1 MTHWSL
7 LGRRILGIGPD
18 LAPLA
23 RGALF
28 GAALEIGDL
37 SRLADLLPGSLDLLL
52 IDADSLAPDQLASAL
67 TENADSLPPVLLLG
81 QSLDT
86 RLVRCLMRLPL
97 SDVLTAPYD
106 DAQLQAAIYGLLDG
120 AFSVPAAPA
129 GNRRSQVLAVMGA
142 VGGAGA
148 TTLAIEMAAA
158 LAGRSEGRVC
168 LIDLNLADG
177 AAPAYLG
184 APAAMS
190 LADFGNAADR
200 IDAALLAAFASPV
213 SSGLDLLAS
222 PRSPRGFE
230 QISREAVLKVLDI
243 ASESYGTVV
252 IDLPRHRQA
261 WTLDIVSGADEVV
274 VISEL
279 TVPALI
285 SARDL
290 CQELEADCPA
300 GLRVRL
306 VLNRLATRLFG
317 PAPSMAEAERAVG
330 RRADGGIT
338 SDWESA
344 AASVNLGGPIRQHRP
359 RSRIVRDVEALLAR
373 LNLGQAGFRSAA

>member
-1 MTHWSL
+1 
-7 LGRRILGIGPD
+7 
-18 LAPLA
+18 
-23 RGALF
+23 
-28 GAALEIGDL
+28 
-37 SRLADLLPGSLDLLL
+37 
-52 IDADSLAPDQLASAL
+52 
-67 TENADSLPPVLLLG
+67 
-81 QSLDT
+81 
-86 RLVRCLMRLPL
+86 
-97 SDVLTAPYD
+97 
-106 DAQLQAAIYGLLDG
+106 
-120 AFSVPAAPA
+120 
-129 GNRRSQVLAVMGA
+129 MGA

-158 LAGRSEGRVC
+158 LSERGEDRVC

-190 LADFGNAADR
+190 LADFGNAAER

-213 SSGLDLLAS
+213 SPRLDLLAS

-243 ASESYGTVV
+243 ASETYGTVV

-261 WTLDIVSGADEVV
+261 WTLDIVSGADAVV

-290 CQELEADCPA
+290 CQELEADCPP
-300 GLRVRL
+300 GLKVHL